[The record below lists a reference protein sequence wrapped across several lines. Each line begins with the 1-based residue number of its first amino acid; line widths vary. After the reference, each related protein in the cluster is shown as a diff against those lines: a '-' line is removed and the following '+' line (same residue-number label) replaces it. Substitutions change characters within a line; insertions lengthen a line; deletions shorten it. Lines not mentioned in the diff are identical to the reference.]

1 MLMNKNVTLGATK
14 LAKAMIKLSLLS
26 FCYADLK
33 MFNKWC
39 QFMQICGMFSRCSHR
54 WVTQLIFYENFWENG
69 VAHTLLSTVI

>member
-1 MLMNKNVTLGATK
+1 MNKNVTLGATK
-14 LAKAMIKLSLLS
+14 LAKAVIKLSLFG

-54 WVTQLIFYENFWENG
+54 
-69 VAHTLLSTVI
+69 